1 MLPITHVCA
10 DPNAPCTVY
19 SMTIHYTTT
28 PKTFEE
34 LVDSCRGQLE
44 RLREVSITKEVM
56 PYEEQVV
63 ITTES
68 FLDTLEQIER
78 LQYSLSQQAEIN
90 MAIQQVFLQIF
101 DALGIEV
108 SELYDDDDEDE

>member
-1 MLPITHVCA
+1 
-10 DPNAPCTVY
+10 
-19 SMTIHYTTT
+19 MTIHYTTT

-44 RLREVSITKEVM
+44 RMREVAITNEAM
-56 PYEEQVV
+56 PYEEKVV

-78 LQYSLSQQAEIN
+78 LQHSLNQQAEIN
-90 MAIQQVFLQIF
+90 MAISQVFLQIF
-101 DALGIEV
+101 DAIGIEV
-108 SELYDDDDEDE
+108 VDIEENDDEDE

>member
-1 MLPITHVCA
+1 
-10 DPNAPCTVY
+10 
-19 SMTIHYTTT
+19 MTIHYTTN
-28 PKTFEE
+28 PQTFEE

-44 RLREVSITKEVM
+44 RLREVSISNEIL
-56 PYEEQVV
+56 PDEEKVV

-101 DALGIEV
+101 DALGIEIT
-108 SELYDDDDEDE
+108 ELEENDDEDE

>member
-1 MLPITHVCA
+1 
-10 DPNAPCTVY
+10 
-19 SMTIHYTTT
+19 MTIHYTTT

-44 RLREVSITKEVM
+44 RLREVSITNEVM
-56 PYEEQVV
+56 PYEEKVV

-78 LQYSLSQQAEIN
+78 IQHALFQQAEIN
-90 MAIQQVFLQIF
+90 TAIQQLFFQVF
-101 DALGIEV
+101 DAVGIE
-108 SELYDDDDEDE
+108 LDGWDEDEDEEEF